1 MELLNKPVLEIN
13 NITYKPIISLKISD
27 KPPPPIY
34 NNGLVNKLNKYKNM
48 IDNVKNI
55 KIWDYCKKL
64 SNNYELLHHYIK
76 NKNSNLGIA
85 N

>member
-13 NITYKPIISLKISD
+13 NNNVKPIISLKISD
-27 KPPPPIY
+27 KIPETVFDKS
-34 NNGLVNKLNKYKNM
+34 LLDKLNKYKNM
-48 IDNVKNI
+48 IDNIKNI

-76 NKNSNLGIA
+76 IEIQI
-85 N
+85 